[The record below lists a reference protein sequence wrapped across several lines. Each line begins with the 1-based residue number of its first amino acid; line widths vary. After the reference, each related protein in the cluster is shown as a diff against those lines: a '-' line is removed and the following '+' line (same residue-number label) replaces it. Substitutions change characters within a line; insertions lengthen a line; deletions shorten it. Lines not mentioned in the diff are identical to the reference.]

1 MISWVGASRSTQINA
16 LFFFQASEGL
26 SCCKEASRDERR
38 AAVHI
43 GVAHGVAERWHLAVT
58 QKRSTEK
65 PKTVST
71 VAGQKPDASSN
82 KTTPSNADDSTTD
95 DPEPHRVGGKFE
107 APNKEPSLT
116 VTEVRVVVVGDQSNP
131 EDNSPIAKSPCP
143 SIADNSKE
151 SPVNG
156 KDVGSG
162 SKLGSEKSAS
172 SESVLKSF
180 LEFCRRKNLDP
191 KSCEVPW
198 INVFLRTLRP
208 GSELEKKS
216 ALGCLTKI
224 AEFHNK
230 MVGLYF
236 VLLLLRL
243 NLL

>member
-1 MISWVGASRSTQINA
+1 MSSTGCLSSNQEDTNCGNKGSETPPKDELSFYIYYYSFFVISWVGASRSTQINA

-58 QKRSTEK
+58 QKRSAEK

-107 APNKEPSLT
+107 TPNKEPSLT

-131 EDNSPIAKSPCP
+131 EDNSPTAKSPCP

-156 KDVGSG
+156 KDVGSWTCDNPRCR
-162 SKLGSEKSAS
+162 SAD
-172 SESVLKSF
+172 
-180 LEFCRRKNLDP
+180 C
-191 KSCEVPW
+191 
-198 INVFLRTLRP
+198 
-208 GSELEKKS
+208 G
-216 ALGCLTKI
+216 
-224 AEFHNK
+224 
-230 MVGLYF
+230 
-236 VLLLLRL
+236 
-243 NLL
+243 